1 MQLSNARQ
9 AIDLKRGA
17 ALEVLS
23 PGTAATLARAYD
35 RARAEGREVIYQHDE
50 ELHARCLSTNER
62 AERLR
67 AALRARGVLV
77 LDSVE

>member
-1 MQLSNARQ
+1 MPLTNAQ
-9 AIDLKRGA
+9 KAIDERRAL
-17 ALEVLS
+17 ALESLS

-62 AERLR
+62 AEQLR
-67 AALRARGVLV
+67 AALRARGVIV

>member
-1 MQLSNARQ
+1 MALTKAQQ
-9 AIDLKRGA
+9 AIDTRRAA
-17 ALEVLS
+17 ALESLS

-62 AERLR
+62 AEKLR
-67 AALRARGVLV
+67 SALRARGVTV
-77 LDSVE
+77 LDCVE

>member
-1 MQLSNARQ
+1 MPLTNAQ
-9 AIDLKRGA
+9 KAIDTRRA
-17 ALEVLS
+17 EALEKLS

-35 RARAEGREVIYQHDE
+35 RARAEDREVIYQYGE

-62 AERLR
+62 AEKLR
-67 AALRARGVLV
+67 QALRARGVTV